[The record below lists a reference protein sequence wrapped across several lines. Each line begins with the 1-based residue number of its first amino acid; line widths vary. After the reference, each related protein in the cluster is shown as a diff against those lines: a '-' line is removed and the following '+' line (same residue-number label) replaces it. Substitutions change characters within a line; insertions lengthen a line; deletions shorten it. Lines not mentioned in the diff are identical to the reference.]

1 MKFKGMKRN
10 RKISEKPDAILTS
23 DWHLRETKPRCRT
36 DNFWETQWKKVNSI
50 WKIQTEWED
59 DIKLF
64 HAGDLFHHWKPS
76 PWLISMTMKH
86 LPENFYTVFGQHDL
100 PNHNMSLSEKSG
112 VMTLAVAGWIKLI
125 EEGSWKEGLRN
136 SIPLKLNGRNIAI
149 LHQFVWGGKKI
160 PWPGCSELTAE
171 QMLDK
176 YPQFDLIVTGDHHKP
191 FTYEKDGRLLV
202 NPGPLTRQKADETFN
217 PRVYLWYSNTNT

>member
-1 MKFKGMKRN
+1 MKRN

-136 SIPLKLNGRNIAI
+136 FIPLKLNGRNIAI
-149 LHQFVWGGKKI
+149 LHQFIWDGKKM

-202 NPGPLTRQKADETFN
+202 NPGPLTRQKA
-217 PRVYLWYSNTNT
+217 